1 MCPIPYFCWG
11 EGFIGDKVDVD
22 VFTIHRCKK
31 KLNMMLVHPLC
42 VTGQT
47 WCLTKTYC
55 EIRSKKT
62 TSNLLTKTG
71 DKNELNQKLE
81 PAWEGCTGEEDEGM
95 DRGTGNGV
103 SEVEEEEEAA
113 DFLARFV
120 GGSEA
125 VSGWKKKR

>member
-1 MCPIPYFCWG
+1 
-11 EGFIGDKVDVD
+11 
-22 VFTIHRCKK
+22 
-31 KLNMMLVHPLC
+31 
-42 VTGQT
+42 
-47 WCLTKTYC
+47 
-55 EIRSKKT
+55 
-62 TSNLLTKTG
+62 
-71 DKNELNQKLE
+71 
-81 PAWEGCTGEEDEGM
+81 M